1 MCRRILNI
9 VVLLLCNLLTSC
21 LGVFYID
28 LGNHYAWLEDRI
40 IVKIKEETANSLS
53 YDLLIRPQVLNYGYD
68 NKFIIAYQIY
78 DGSEW
83 YNSNQIAEEKDSLF
97 IQFAKLKEMKHCY
110 WIINKETNQVI
121 GPMRKPEF
129 DRKCEELHVE
139 YLYIGAGIV
148 LLLIINRFI
157 LAPIRRLAINIMMG
171 LFLLHLIN
179 TYGSLAGLHHV
190 NVTPLTGLIV
200 GFFGVPGVVAVTLF
214 YLVI

>member
-40 IVKIKEETANSLS
+40 IVKIKEETENSLF
-53 YDLLIRPQVLNYGYD
+53 YDLLIRPQVLNYDYD

-78 DGSEW
+78 DGSDW
-83 YNSNQIAEEKDSLF
+83 YNSNPIAEEKDSLL
-97 IQFAKLKEMKHCY
+97 IQFAKLKEMKYCY

-129 DRKCEELHVE
+129 DRKCEELHVKAKMRHFHE
-139 YLYIGAGIV
+139 KKFWKNNGE
-148 LLLIINRFI
+148 
-157 LAPIRRLAINIMMG
+157 
-171 LFLLHLIN
+171 
-179 TYGSLAGLHHV
+179 
-190 NVTPLTGLIV
+190 
-200 GFFGVPGVVAVTLF
+200 
-214 YLVI
+214 

>member
-40 IVKIKEETANSLS
+40 IVKIKEETENSLF
-53 YDLLIRPQVLNYGYD
+53 YDLLIRPQVLNYDYD

-78 DGSEW
+78 DGSDW
-83 YNSNQIAEEKDSLF
+83 YNSNPIAEKKDSLF
-97 IQFAKLKEMKHCY
+97 SQFAKLKEMKYCY

-129 DRKCEELHVE
+129 DRKCEELHVKAKMRHFHE
-139 YLYIGAGIV
+139 KKFWKNNGE
-148 LLLIINRFI
+148 
-157 LAPIRRLAINIMMG
+157 
-171 LFLLHLIN
+171 
-179 TYGSLAGLHHV
+179 
-190 NVTPLTGLIV
+190 
-200 GFFGVPGVVAVTLF
+200 
-214 YLVI
+214 

>member
-9 VVLLLCNLLTSC
+9 VVLLFCNLLTSC

-40 IVKIKEETANSLS
+40 IVKIKEETENSLF

-78 DGSEW
+78 DGSDW
-83 YNSNQIAEEKDSLF
+83 YNSNPIAEEKDSLL

-121 GPMRKPEF
+121 GPMKKPEF
-129 DRKCEELHVE
+129 DRKCEELHVKAKMRHFHE
-139 YLYIGAGIV
+139 KKFV
-148 LLLIINRFI
+148 
-157 LAPIRRLAINIMMG
+157 
-171 LFLLHLIN
+171 
-179 TYGSLAGLHHV
+179 
-190 NVTPLTGLIV
+190 
-200 GFFGVPGVVAVTLF
+200 
-214 YLVI
+214 

>member
-40 IVKIKEETANSLS
+40 IVKIKEETENSLS
-53 YDLLIRPQVLNYGYD
+53 YDLLIRPQVLNYDYD

-78 DGSEW
+78 DGSDW
-83 YNSNQIAEEKDSLF
+83 YNSNPIAEEKDSLL
-97 IQFAKLKEMKHCY
+97 IQFAKLKEMKYCY

-129 DRKCEELHVE
+129 DRKCEELHVKAKMRHFHE
-139 YLYIGAGIV
+139 KKLWK
-148 LLLIINRFI
+148 NK
-157 LAPIRRLAINIMMG
+157 G
-171 LFLLHLIN
+171 L
-179 TYGSLAGLHHV
+179 
-190 NVTPLTGLIV
+190 
-200 GFFGVPGVVAVTLF
+200 
-214 YLVI
+214 

>member
-40 IVKIKEETANSLS
+40 IVKIKEETENSLS
-53 YDLLIRPQVLNYGYD
+53 YDLLIRPQVLNYDYD

-78 DGSEW
+78 DGSDW
-83 YNSNQIAEEKDSLF
+83 YNSNPIAEKKDSLF
-97 IQFAKLKEMKHCY
+97 SQFAKLKEMKYCY

-129 DRKCEELHVE
+129 DRKCEELHVKAKMRHFHE
-139 YLYIGAGIV
+139 KKFWKNNGE
-148 LLLIINRFI
+148 
-157 LAPIRRLAINIMMG
+157 
-171 LFLLHLIN
+171 
-179 TYGSLAGLHHV
+179 
-190 NVTPLTGLIV
+190 
-200 GFFGVPGVVAVTLF
+200 
-214 YLVI
+214 

>member
-40 IVKIKEETANSLS
+40 IVKIKEETENSLF
-53 YDLLIRPQVLNYGYD
+53 YDLLIRPQVLNYDYD

-78 DGSEW
+78 DGSDW
-83 YNSNQIAEEKDSLF
+83 YNSNPIAEEKDSLL
-97 IQFAKLKEMKHCY
+97 IQFAKLKEMKYCY

-129 DRKCEELHVE
+129 DRKCEELHVKAKMRHFHE
-139 YLYIGAGIV
+139 KKLWK
-148 LLLIINRFI
+148 NK
-157 LAPIRRLAINIMMG
+157 G
-171 LFLLHLIN
+171 L
-179 TYGSLAGLHHV
+179 
-190 NVTPLTGLIV
+190 
-200 GFFGVPGVVAVTLF
+200 
-214 YLVI
+214 

>member
-40 IVKIKEETANSLS
+40 IVKIKEEKENSLS
-53 YDLLIRPQVLNYGYD
+53 YDLLIRPQVLNYDYD

-78 DGSEW
+78 DGSDW

-97 IQFAKLKEMKHCY
+97 IQFAKLKEMKYCY

-121 GPMRKPEF
+121 GPMRKSEF
-129 DRKCEELHVE
+129 DRKCEELHVKAKMCHFHE
-139 YLYIGAGIV
+139 KKLWK
-148 LLLIINRFI
+148 NK
-157 LAPIRRLAINIMMG
+157 G
-171 LFLLHLIN
+171 L
-179 TYGSLAGLHHV
+179 
-190 NVTPLTGLIV
+190 
-200 GFFGVPGVVAVTLF
+200 
-214 YLVI
+214 

>member
-1 MCRRILNI
+1 
-9 VVLLLCNLLTSC
+9 
-21 LGVFYID
+21 
-28 LGNHYAWLEDRI
+28 LEDRI
-40 IVKIKEETANSLS
+40 IVKIKEETENSLF

-129 DRKCEELHVE
+129 DRKCEELHVKAKMHHFHE
-139 YLYIGAGIV
+139 KKLWK
-148 LLLIINRFI
+148 NK
-157 LAPIRRLAINIMMG
+157 G
-171 LFLLHLIN
+171 L
-179 TYGSLAGLHHV
+179 
-190 NVTPLTGLIV
+190 
-200 GFFGVPGVVAVTLF
+200 
-214 YLVI
+214 

>member
-9 VVLLLCNLLTSC
+9 VVPLFCNLLTSC

-40 IVKIKEETANSLS
+40 IVKIKEETGNSLF

-78 DGSEW
+78 DGSDW

-97 IQFAKLKEMKHCY
+97 IQFAKLKEMKYCY

-121 GPMRKPEF
+121 GPMRKSEF
-129 DRKCEELHVE
+129 DRKCEELHVKAKMCHFHE
-139 YLYIGAGIV
+139 KKLWK
-148 LLLIINRFI
+148 NK
-157 LAPIRRLAINIMMG
+157 G
-171 LFLLHLIN
+171 L
-179 TYGSLAGLHHV
+179 
-190 NVTPLTGLIV
+190 
-200 GFFGVPGVVAVTLF
+200 
-214 YLVI
+214 

>member
-40 IVKIKEETANSLS
+40 IVKIKEETENSLS
-53 YDLLIRPQVLNYGYD
+53 YDLLIRPQVLNYDYD

-78 DGSEW
+78 DGSDW
-83 YNSNQIAEEKDSLF
+83 YNSNPIAEEKDSLL
-97 IQFAKLKEMKHCY
+97 IQFAKLKEMKYCY

-129 DRKCEELHVE
+129 DRKCEELHVKAKMRHFHE
-139 YLYIGAGIV
+139 KK
-148 LLLIINRFI
+148 FW
-157 LAPIRRLAINIMMG
+157 
-171 LFLLHLIN
+171 
-179 TYGSLAGLHHV
+179 
-190 NVTPLTGLIV
+190 
-200 GFFGVPGVVAVTLF
+200 
-214 YLVI
+214 

>member
-9 VVLLLCNLLTSC
+9 VVLLFCNLLTSC

-40 IVKIKEETANSLS
+40 IVKIKEETGNSLF
-53 YDLLIRPQVLNYGYD
+53 YDLLIRPQVLNYDYD

-97 IQFAKLKEMKHCY
+97 IQFAKLKEMKYCY

-129 DRKCEELHVE
+129 DRKCEELHVKAKMCHFHE
-139 YLYIGAGIV
+139 KKLWK
-148 LLLIINRFI
+148 NK
-157 LAPIRRLAINIMMG
+157 G
-171 LFLLHLIN
+171 L
-179 TYGSLAGLHHV
+179 
-190 NVTPLTGLIV
+190 
-200 GFFGVPGVVAVTLF
+200 
-214 YLVI
+214 

>member
-1 MCRRILNI
+1 MYRRILNI
-9 VVLLLCNLLTSC
+9 AVLLFCYLLTSC

-40 IVKIKEETANSLS
+40 IVKIKEEKANSLF
-53 YDLLIRPQVLNYGYD
+53 YDLLIRPQVLNYDYD

-78 DGSEW
+78 DGSDW

-129 DRKCEELHVE
+129 DRKCEELHVKAKMRHFHE
-139 YLYIGAGIV
+139 KKFWKTMG
-148 LLLIINRFI
+148 NR
-157 LAPIRRLAINIMMG
+157 G
-171 LFLLHLIN
+171 
-179 TYGSLAGLHHV
+179 
-190 NVTPLTGLIV
+190 
-200 GFFGVPGVVAVTLF
+200 
-214 YLVI
+214 